1 MARFNKMTGGYRRS
15 RDEDTELNIVP
26 IMNMFMVLI
35 PFLLMSASFFQIKA
49 INTSVP
55 VHSSSGKSENSTPPQ
70 KVEHKLT
77 VILELKK
84 ERIRVSAM
92 SDTLEPELLAGLET
106 EFTRTAGQELSV
118 ALIAEHLTKLKTQY
132 PLSDTMLLIPDDE
145 VSYNEIIQAMDCA
158 RKYHE
163 KVLFPNV
170 VLSASLG

>member
-1 MARFNKMTGGYRRS
+1 MARFNKLNGGSRRA
-15 RDEDTELNIVP
+15 REEDTELNIVP

-55 VHSSSGKSENSTPPQ
+55 VHSSSPKSEDNTPPKQ
-70 KVEHKLT
+70 AVHKLT
-77 VILELKK
+77 VILELKDDRVK
-84 ERIRVSAM
+84 VSAL
-92 SDTLEPELLAGLET
+92 SDTLEPEMLSRLET
-106 EFTRTAGQELSV
+106 EFIRTPGQELSV
-118 ALIAEHLTKLKTQY
+118 TLIAEYLKKLKTQY
-132 PLSDTMLLIPDDE
+132 PLSDTMLLIPDED

-163 KVLFPNV
+163 EELFPNV

>member
-1 MARFNKMTGGYRRS
+1 MARLNRLGTRRM

-55 VHSSSGKSENSTPPQ
+55 VHSSRPATEDNTP
-70 KVEHKLT
+70 KDTVHKLT
-77 VILELKK
+77 VILELK
-84 ERIRVSAM
+84 EDRIKVSAL
-92 SDTLEPELLAGLET
+92 SDSLDPAILAGLET

-118 ALIAEHLTKLKTQY
+118 ALIAEHLKNLKTQY
-132 PLSDTMLLIPDDE
+132 PLSDTMLLIPDDN
-145 VSYNEIIQAMDCA
+145 VTYNEIIQAMDCA
-158 RKYHE
+158 RKYNE
-163 KVLFPNV
+163 EVLFPNV